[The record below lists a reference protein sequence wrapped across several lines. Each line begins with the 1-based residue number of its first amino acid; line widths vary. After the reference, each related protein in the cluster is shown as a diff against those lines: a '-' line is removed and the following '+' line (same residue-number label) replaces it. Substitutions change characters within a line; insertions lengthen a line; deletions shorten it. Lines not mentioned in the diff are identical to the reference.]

1 MQQPCIEVKGLNF
14 NYPDGTK
21 ALEDLNLEIEAGRT
35 YGLIGPNGAGKS
47 TFLLHVN
54 GILSGRGAISVFG
67 LPVLEKNLTSIRSQ
81 VGLVFQ
87 DPDSQLFMPTVFD
100 DVAFGPLNM
109 GMPVDKVREA
119 VVRALEE
126 VDMLP
131 AIKRS
136 SHHLSF
142 GEKKR
147 ICLATVLSMS
157 PKVLLL
163 DEPTANLDPKHRR
176 QLIRLLER
184 LRITKVIATHD
195 LELVGEL
202 CSRVILL
209 DQGRLIVEE
218 TADTVLS
225 NTALL
230 EAHGLEM
237 SVCPGR
243 ERSGVLPDRERFSP
257 A

>member
-1 MQQPCIEVKGLNF
+1 MRLSCIEVKDLSF
-14 NYPDGTK
+14 SYPDGTK
-21 ALEDLNLEIEAGRT
+21 ALDGLSLEIEQGST

-54 GILSGRGAISVFG
+54 GILSGQGNISVFG
-67 LPVLEKNLTSIRSQ
+67 LPVTEKNLADIRSQ

-109 GMPVDKVREA
+109 GLASDKVREA

-126 VDMLP
+126 VDMLST
-131 AIKRS
+131 IKRS

-147 ICLATVLSMS
+147 ICLATVLSMG

-176 QLIRLLER
+176 QLIRLLAR
-184 LRITKVIATHD
+184 LKITKVIATHD
-195 LELVGEL
+195 LELVREL

-209 DQGRLIVEE
+209 DQGRLIIEE
-218 TADTVLS
+218 TAENLLS
-225 NTALL
+225 NKALL

-237 SVCPGR
+237 PVSLETQPPGVRQER
-243 ERSGVLPDRERFSP
+243 ERVSS